1 MTSVNVGRGWLYSM
15 KKFLE
20 EEVTVNCAKHCYIY
34 NVVESK
40 DFVVVWV
47 VSVT

>member
-1 MTSVNVGRGWLYSM
+1 M

-20 EEVTVNCAKHCYIY
+20 EEVTVNCAKQCYIY

-40 DFVVVWV
+40 DFVD
-47 VSVT
+47 TK